1 MEARDIGFLVP
12 RVLHV
17 PVITVPPGRLP
28 DSLDRLPVLPVS
40 QTYNT
45 RTWCLQ

>member
-1 MEARDIGFLVP
+1 MEARDIGFVVP

-17 PVITVPPGRLP
+17 PVMMVPPGRLP
-28 DSLDRLPVLPVS
+28 GSLDRLELVS

-45 RTWCLQ
+45 QTWCLQ